1 MGVAIV
7 QHASQGSEANHVIQ
21 NYNLL
26 SSGDKQALLNY
37 LRSL

>member
-1 MGVAIV
+1 V
-7 QHASQGSEANHVIQ
+7 SEANAVIN

-26 SSGDKQALLNY
+26 PVTDKQALLNY